1 MILVAGLG
9 CRRGCGADELLA
21 LLRACLREAGLDE
34 AALNALA
41 SSEAKA
47 LEGGLRD
54 LSRQLRLPLELLDAQ
69 RLAPYEQRLTSTS
82 ERARQV
88 TGSAGVAEA
97 AALALAERHRGMI
110 GQYYDCSYA
119 MHRGLADMYLADER
133 FTKNYED
140 LAQGLAQWIH
150 DAIHANAD
158 RHPQEQGTGWSG
170 Q

>member
-34 AALNALA
+34 AALSALA
-41 SSEAKA
+41 SSEVKA

-97 AALALAERHRGMI
+97 AALALAEE
-110 GQYYDCSYA
+110 
-119 MHRGLADMYLADER
+119 LAEGPVRLVVPKR
-133 FTKNYED
+133 RS
-140 LAQGLAQWIH
+140 
-150 DAIHANAD
+150 ANATCALAMA
-158 RHPQEQGTGWSG
+158 PAPMG
-170 Q
+170 

>member
-21 LLRACLREAGLDE
+21 LLRACLREAGLEE

-69 RLAPYEQRLTSTS
+69 RLAPYEERLTSTS

-97 AALALAERHRGMI
+97 AALALAE
-110 GQYYDCSYA
+110 A
-119 MHRGLADMYLADER
+119 LAEGPARLVVPKR
-133 FTKNYED
+133 RS
-140 LAQGLAQWIH
+140 
-150 DAIHANAD
+150 ANATCALAMA
-158 RHPQEQGTGWSG
+158 PALMG
-170 Q
+170 